1 MASNTWWRN
10 LRKKRQSS
18 DQARNLFLQ
27 SKYSFSTKEPKQSLN
42 LPKKEA
48 ELKKQKSKLK
58 EEQKRIAETTR
69 KSTDSETDLQLLCS
83 QKEKDV
89 VDAELQAMEEF
100 VESDC
105 IWDPELDNIDSRE
118 QTRRYVDESDA
129 YFYWK

>member
-1 MASNTWWRN
+1 M
-10 LRKKRQSS
+10 
-18 DQARNLFLQ
+18 
-27 SKYSFSTKEPKQSLN
+27 N

-69 KSTDSETDLQLLCS
+69 KSTDSETGLQLQCS

-105 IWDPELDNIDSRE
+105 I
-118 QTRRYVDESDA
+118 
-129 YFYWK
+129 